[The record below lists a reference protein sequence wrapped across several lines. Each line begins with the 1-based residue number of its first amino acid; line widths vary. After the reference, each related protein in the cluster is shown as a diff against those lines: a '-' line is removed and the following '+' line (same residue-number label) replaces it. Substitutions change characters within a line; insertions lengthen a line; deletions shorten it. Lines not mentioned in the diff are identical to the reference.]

1 VPSTPLAPMVG
12 NRRALV
18 AVLMAVSLATLDSS
32 ITNTALP
39 NIAAALQARPA
50 ASIWVV
56 IAYQLAV
63 VAALLPFA
71 ALADRLG
78 TRRVH
83 LGGMAFFVVASLAS
97 ALAWSLP
104 SLVAARALQGLG
116 AAAMMSVNIALVRQI
131 YPPQQLGR
139 GVGLNAL
146 VVGVSFA
153 IGPTVASTLLAWL
166 PWPWL
171 YALNLPLG
179 LLAFAVG
186 YVSLPRTA
194 PRGQPS
200 MPRPRFSPR

>member
-1 VPSTPLAPMVG
+1 VPFTPLAPMVG

-83 LGGMAFFVVASLAS
+83 LGGMAFFVVA
-97 ALAWSLP
+97 
-104 SLVAARALQGLG
+104 
-116 AAAMMSVNIALVRQI
+116 
-131 YPPQQLGR
+131 
-139 GVGLNAL
+139 
-146 VVGVSFA
+146 
-153 IGPTVASTLLAWL
+153 
-166 PWPWL
+166 
-171 YALNLPLG
+171 
-179 LLAFAVG
+179 
-186 YVSLPRTA
+186 
-194 PRGQPS
+194 
-200 MPRPRFSPR
+200 